1 MSLQWRGYA
10 IGLLSVLLV
19 TVIIGAL
26 QPPWHIANIS
36 MLYLIGV
43 LATATVAGSG
53 PAIVASVAAFLA
65 FNWFFVEPV
74 HTLTVAEPSEWLA
87 LVLFLV
93 TGVITGQLAGRQ
105 RRRALEAAQRERE
118 ATLLYAVAHLLVGSD
133 LVPALRAVAD
143 QLREGL
149 RLRAVVIELDTD
161 AGEQRVAS
169 GEAEVVRRSIGSIR
183 TWMASPTPRTTNR
196 RHRWIRIVPP
206 TGGVAGDH
214 RVHVVPLRSG
224 EQRVGALAVVRGDAA
239 VESANDR
246 LLAAV
251 AAQIGN
257 AVERARLQERAT
269 QAEVLQRTDVLKTA
283 LLNAVSHDLRTPLAS
298 IIASAGSLRQQDV
311 DWTDAE
317 RESFAADILEEAT
330 RLSRIVTNLLDYRR
344 PRRGRG
350 GRQRAGHRTR
360 IAAAP
365 LRSAVGRAAREGRH
379 RPRPRG
385 RARAGRGARRP
396 HHRAAPRRRRH
407 DLHLHAPAIARRAGA
422 GDPVSATGA
431 RILVVD
437 DEPAIVRAVRANLDR
452 HGFRV
457 DTAASAQE
465 AIEHSQMRP
474 DLILLDL
481 GLPDGDGFEIIRVVR
496 EQSDTPIIVLS
507 ARGAERDKVRA
518 LDLGADDYL
527 TKPFGLDELY
537 ARIRVALRHSTRMPN
552 NEPVFRTGGLAID
565 VEHRRVTVEGED
577 VHLTPTEYTLLVALA
592 KNADRVVTD
601 AMLLREVWGP
611 QYGDEDHYL
620 HVYVARLRKKIERDP
635 QRPRYLQTE
644 PGVGYRLLA
653 ED

>member
-183 TWMASPTPRTTNR
+183 TWMASPTPRTTSR

-330 RLSRIVTNLLDYRR
+330 RLSRIVTNLLDLSRVESGTLR
-344 PRRGRG
+344 PDRGWYDLSALVDDVV
-350 GRQRAGHRTR
+350 GRLRALAAGHDLRVSVPDDLPP
-360 IAAAP
+360 IP
-365 LRSAVGRAAREGRH
+365 LDYVE
-379 RPRPRG
+379 
-385 RARAGRGARRP
+385 
-396 HHRAAPRRRRH
+396 
-407 DLHLHAPAIARRAGA
+407 I
-422 GDPVSATGA
+422 
-431 RILVVD
+431 
-437 DEPAIVRAVRANLDR
+437 DE
-452 HGFRV
+452 
-457 DTAASAQE
+457 
-465 AIEHSQMRP
+465 
-474 DLILLDL
+474 
-481 GLPDGDGFEIIRVVR
+481 
-496 EQSDTPIIVLS
+496 VLS
-507 ARGAERDKVRA
+507 NLVEN
-518 LDLGADDYL
+518 
-527 TKPFGLDELY
+527 
-537 ARIRVALRHSTRMPN
+537 ALRHTPAGTRVEIAARITDGHVVVEVGDNGPGIAP
-552 NEPVFRTGGLAID
+552 ESLPHLFDRLSVAPRAKGGIGLGLA
-565 VEHRRVTVEGED
+565 
-577 VHLTPTEYTLLVALA
+577 
-592 KNADRVVTD
+592 
-601 AMLLREVWGP
+601 
-611 QYGDEDHYL
+611 
-620 HVYVARLRKKIERDP
+620 VARGLVEAHGGSITA
-635 QRPRYLQTE
+635 QRRGGGGTIFTFTLPLSPDAPVPATR
-644 PGVGYRLLA
+644 
-653 ED
+653 